1 MNIHQ
6 IVTYG
11 YTIHLQTPDYKISG
25 LLVSNDYG
33 NQIDSDKK
41 DYLSILNFI
50 IHNVYLLTKIPLKIK
65 TREILM
71 FSQFNDVSV
80 KEMLESIKFLFIV
93 KKISNGTKY
102 GFSVKTKWSNTL
114 YRIFTSLLKIRVF
127 SVKSSLYFRSLTRTK
142 SLYETLPPNDFK
154 EREMSFGYTSTVAIL
169 GNSEKWGVPRCLD
182 NIYSIIQKNN
192 RINSALSEKTKIA
205 VVTHALPSG
214 GAEKQSIFL
223 VSSLRQSG
231 KDCELF
237 LLDYLTTENSTHLD
251 LCLSKGITPKLCK
264 FASLQNLTSL
274 DLSDKATRELLNPNI
289 NPYALELA
297 NLLDTLVSEEVTE
310 IVSSLDGNNIVSLMA
325 AVILNKQIQLSFRSY
340 APDRMH
346 HIRQDIAKSFYHALI
361 TFNKITFSGNSKL
374 GNNDYARYLNIDPS
388 RITFI
393 ENFLDN
399 AQRLDSKAA
408 TPKQVKTDIDVL
420 GVFRLAS
427 EKNPFLFLNYC
438 NEIRKFLPNSKFL
451 IVGDGPMRG
460 ELEAQIHVLNLINN
474 FSIIERANIG
484 SLMDRAKVVL
494 LTSDFEGTPNII
506 LEAMAKGL
514 PVFATDVGENVNL
527 LKDGR
532 GYILEPLHISKDAK
546 LISDVINN
554 EQKRLDIG
562 SKSKEFITQWR
573 DDLLIAQDFMNQF

>member
-1 MNIHQ
+1 MIGRGFWR
-6 IVTYG
+6 IKATEEVEAKGFDAFELRLGDLMRGERATMG
-11 YTIHLQTPDYKISG
+11 KS
-25 LLVSNDYG
+25 LLDV
-33 NQIDSDKK
+33 QRE
-41 DYLSILNFI
+41 
-50 IHNVYLLTKIPLKIK
+50 LKIK
-65 TREILM
+65 ASYIAAIENCDPSAFDTPG
-71 FSQFNDVSV
+71 
-80 KEMLESIKFLFIV
+80 FIAGYV
-93 KKISNGTKY
+93 
-102 GFSVKTKWSNTL
+102 
-114 YRIFTSLLKIRVF
+114 
-127 SVKSSLYFRSLTRTK
+127 RS
-142 SLYETLPPNDFK
+142 
-154 EREMSFGYTSTVAIL
+154 
-169 GNSEKWGVPRCLD
+169 
-182 NIYSIIQKNN
+182 
-192 RINSALSEKTKIA
+192 
-205 VVTHALPSG
+205 
-214 GAEKQSIFL
+214 
-223 VSSLRQSG
+223 
-231 KDCELF
+231 
-237 LLDYLTTENSTHLD
+237 
-251 LCLSKGITPKLCK
+251 
-264 FASLQNLTSL
+264 
-274 DLSDKATRELLNPNI
+274 
-289 NPYALELA
+289 
-297 NLLDTLVSEEVTE
+297 
-310 IVSSLDGNNIVSLMA
+310 
-325 AVILNKQIQLSFRSY
+325 
-340 APDRMH
+340 
-346 HIRQDIAKSFYHALI
+346 
-361 TFNKITFSGNSKL
+361 
-374 GNNDYARYLNIDPS
+374 YARYLNIDPS

-399 AQRLDSKAA
+399 AQRLDSQAA

-514 PVFATDVGENVNL
+514 PVFATDVGENANL

-562 SKSKEFITQWR
+562 SKSKEFIAQWR